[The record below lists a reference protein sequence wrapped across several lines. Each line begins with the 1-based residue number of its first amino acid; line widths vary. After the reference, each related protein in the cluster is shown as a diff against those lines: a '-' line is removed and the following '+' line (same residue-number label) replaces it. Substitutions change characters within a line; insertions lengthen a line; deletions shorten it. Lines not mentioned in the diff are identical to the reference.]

1 MYERLGG
8 KLGSRMFLEEKKK
21 RKYKVVE
28 DIDSVLLRVM
38 RFVIKVI
45 RYK

>member
-1 MYERLGG
+1 M
-8 KLGSRMFLEEKKK
+8 EEKKK

>member
-1 MYERLGG
+1 
-8 KLGSRMFLEEKKK
+8 MFLEDVFGGKKKK